1 MASAVVG
8 YVAAPVGVSAAFEV
22 AELRE
27 LRIVSSELS
36 VDAGDACRGTAVV
49 VTEAVAYVA
58 ASGDVSAAFE
68 AAELS
73 VVSSELSVDACNGR
87 RGTAVAITEVEV
99 CVGVFGDVCAAV
111 SSVIEFVMLPIRLG
125 AASTA

>member
-1 MASAVVG
+1 MASAFVG
-8 YVAAPVGVSAAFEV
+8 YVAASIGVSAAFEA
-22 AELRE
+22 AELRV
-27 LRIVSSELS
+27 VSSELS
-36 VDAGDACRGTAVV
+36 VDASDACRGTAVV

-87 RGTAVAITEVEV
+87 RGTAVSITEVEV
-99 CVGVFGDVCAAV
+99 CVCIFGGVCAAV
-111 SSVIEFVMLPIRLG
+111 SSVIEFAMLPLRLD
-125 AASTA
+125 AVSPA